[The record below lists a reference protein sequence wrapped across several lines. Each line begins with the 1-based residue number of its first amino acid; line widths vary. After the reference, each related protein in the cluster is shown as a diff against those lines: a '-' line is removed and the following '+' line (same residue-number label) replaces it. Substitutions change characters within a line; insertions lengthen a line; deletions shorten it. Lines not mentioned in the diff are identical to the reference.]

1 MTGDAPWLDR
11 TQWPWRPRTCPTAD
25 GMLHYVDEGEGP
37 PVVLVHGTP
46 TWAFEWRHVIAGL
59 RDTRRVVALDHLGF
73 GLSERPA
80 GADYRP
86 EGHAARFATFM
97 DHVAGDAPVSLVVHD
112 FGGPIA
118 LAWALAHPR
127 ARAHA
132 DGHQLVDVVLRR
144 RCGDAAASG
153 DGGRRGG
160 TVPVPVRQC
169 LAAPHHAVG
178 VRRPAP
184 PHARHPPPVPRGVPG
199 RRQPRTRALRA
210 RPCAARIQRV
220 LRRPVGAA

>member
-1 MTGDAPWLDR
+1 MRRWLDR
-11 TQWPWRPRTCPTAD
+11 TQWPWHPRSCPTAD

-86 EGHAARFATFM
+86 EASRRTVCHVHGPRRGRRAR
-97 DHVAGDAPVSLVVHD
+97 VACGARLRRPDRTRVGTRPPA
-112 FGGPIA
+112 
-118 LAWALAHPR
+118 

-144 RCGDAAASG
+144 RSGDAAASG

-199 RRQPRTRALRA
+199 RRQPRTRAVRA

-220 LRRPVGAA
+220 LRGPVGAA